1 MSTFTYVALRR
12 NGEKVTSEVEAAN
25 RTEAYR
31 KLDQQNLQPISL
43 TLKADVIL
51 PGTNGKSGATKTVT
65 AEKWNGTSVK
75 LSHVQVIA
83 FTEEITDLL
92 DAGLQLEQA
101 LKVMEQRSEAS
112 AIKTAATALRQQVRE
127 GANFSTALRRVSPSF
142 GELYCNLVSAGE
154 LSGALPQILKRQL
167 TYLQLIKELQ
177 DRVTSALV
185 YPSVIFAAGLGL
197 VIIFMTYLVPQL
209 TVLFSKTG
217 KSLPFAT
224 RALIGTSNFLTNY
237 GWLLALGIVGAVV
250 IFRTI
255 IAKPEGRL
263 WWDRAKLKLPVVG
276 SVLSARFYAQF
287 SQTLATLTTNG
298 IPLLNALRLVNA
310 ATPNV
315 YLRGLLEGV
324 ADAVGEG
331 APLSRSLTRTGVF
344 PPVLIDMI
352 GVGEQTGDLPVA
364 LERVG
369 TRYDKVLNKRIEF
382 MTSLVQPLVIIM
394 VAVVVGLVAFSM
406 MTGIFQSVSGL
417 RGKM

>member
-1 MSTFTYVALRR
+1 MSFFTYQALRR
-12 NGEKVTSEVEAAN
+12 NGEKVSGEIEAVN

-43 TLKADVIL
+43 ELKPDA
-51 PGTNGKSGATKTVT
+51 PATRANGKPGNPKAVE
-65 AEKWNGTSVK
+65 AEKWDGISVK
-75 LSHVQVIA
+75 LSHNQVIA

-92 DAGLQLEQA
+92 EAGLQLEQA

-112 AIKTAATALRQQVRE
+112 SIKVVSSALRQQVRE
-127 GANFSTALRRVSPSF
+127 GANFSVALRRVSPSF

-167 TYLQLIKELQ
+167 TYLQIIKELQ
-177 DRVTSALV
+177 ERVTAALV
-185 YPSVIFAAGLGL
+185 YPSVIFAAGLAL

-209 TVLFSKTG
+209 TVLFTKTG
-217 KSLPFAT
+217 KTLPLAT
-224 RALIGTSNFLTNY
+224 RILIGTSDFLTHY
-237 GWLLALGIVGAVV
+237 GIFLALAIAGAVAG
-250 IFRTI
+250 FRAYI
-255 IAKPEGRL
+255 GRPDGRL
-263 WWDRAKLKLPVVG
+263 WWDRSKLQIPVVG
-276 SVLSARFYAQF
+276 QVLRARFYAQF

-315 YLRGLLEGV
+315 YIRGLLDGV
-324 ADAVGEG
+324 ANSVGEG

-344 PPVLIDMI
+344 PPVLVDMV

-364 LERVG
+364 LERIG
-369 TRYDKVLNKRIEF
+369 TRYDKELNKRIQF

-394 VAVVVGLVAFSM
+394 VAVVVGAVAFSM